1 MITHFI
7 DGSQVYGSSS
17 KTAEELRDRNANLG
31 LMDVRPFVTSGA
43 GSRPILPPEEGGFC
57 RSKNEEEEPCLRAGD
72 LRSNE
77 NQGVENTS

>member
-7 DGSQVYGSSS
+7 DGSQVYGSCS
-17 KTAEELRDRNANLG
+17 KIAEELRDRNANLG

-43 GSRPILPPEEGGFC
+43 GSSPILPPEEEGFC
-57 RSKNEEEEPCLRAGD
+57 RSKNKEEEPCVRAGD
-72 LRSNE
+72 VRSNE